1 MATDTLL
8 SHEKIGNVWILGF
21 PQGNLVSEDDCRAIR
36 EELDAFIENALGD
49 DNLALSLLD
58 VTFLAESLYNMLAQL
73 YKKLKANGKSL
84 VLCGVCENI
93 KNNLHTLR
101 FDRLFVILSD
111 HKEVVR
117 HFSRA
122 T

>member
-8 SHEKIGNVWILGF
+8 SHEKIGNIWILRF
-21 PQGNLVSEDDCRAIR
+21 PQGSLVSEDDCRTIR
-36 EELDAFIENALGD
+36 EELDAFIENVLGD

-58 VTFLAESLYNMLAQL
+58 VTFLTESLYNMLAQL
-73 YKKLKANGKSL
+73 YKKLKAKEKNL

-101 FDRLFVILSD
+101 FDKLFIILSD
-111 HKEVVR
+111 QQAVVQ
-117 HFSRA
+117 HFSSMN
-122 T
+122 